1 LGTLAVV
8 SDAAEPVDLVVVG
21 FGPTGAALA
30 GLCARRGL
38 SVVVVE
44 RDTEPFPLPRAVQ
57 CDHEALRVLQELGCA
72 DRVLDGSVLNDGI
85 AFLTADRRTL
95 LSTTVSPMAATG
107 WPSSVFFHQPTFEA
121 ILRDAVVDAGAEVRA
136 GVEVVAMT
144 QDDDGVEVGLADGSS
159 IRARFVVGC
168 DGARS
173 ATRGR
178 IGSAL
183 HDTGFEES
191 WLVVDLLLTGDVP
204 GLPTRCLQVCD
215 PARPHTL
222 VPMPA
227 PRFRFEFMLLPGE
240 SEEDIRR
247 DDVIADL
254 MAPWID
260 PALATVERSAVYTF
274 HGLVAAAWRDRRL
287 FLAGDAAHQT
297 PPFLGQGMCA
307 GLRDAA
313 NLAWKLAAV
322 LDGSAD
328 DALLDTY
335 QAERGPHCRAVIDAA
350 VGVGQ
355 LICMLDP
362 DEARA
367 RDEALLA
374 DYRGESAAPGFIPPL
389 GPGHC
394 VGPGGGAL
402 APQPL
407 VDGVRLDDRVG
418 SRFLL
423 CTDGPVDPSG
433 DAGSWW
439 HGHGVVLDAR
449 SVPEVAAL
457 LDGQPACV
465 VRPDRYV
472 LARGTL
478 EEVTARTRAALGS
491 AVRA

>member
-1 LGTLAVV
+1 MSGPD
-8 SDAAEPVDLVVVG
+8 DAVDLVVVG

-44 RDTEPFPLPRAVQ
+44 RDTGVFPLPRAVQ
-57 CDHEALRVLQELGCA
+57 CDHEALRILQEVGCA
-72 DRVLDGSVLNDGI
+72 DDVLRGSVLNDGI
-85 AFLTADRRTL
+85 SFLTADRRTL
-95 LSTTVSPMAATG
+95 LATSVPPMAATG
-107 WPSSVFFHQPTFEA
+107 WPTSVFFHQPTFEG
-121 ILRDAVVDAGAEVRA
+121 ILRDAVAAGGADVRT
-136 GVEVVAMT
+136 GVEVVAMG
-144 QDDDGVEVGLADGSS
+144 QDADGVDVGLADGSS
-159 IRARFVVGC
+159 IRARYVVGC

-191 WLVVDLLLTGDVP
+191 WLVVDLLLAAEVP

-240 SEEDIRR
+240 SEEEIRR

-254 MAPWID
+254 MSSWID
-260 PALATVERSAVYTF
+260 PGLATVERSAVYTF
-274 HGLVAAAWRDRRL
+274 HGLVGAAWRDRRL

-328 DALLDTY
+328 DRLLDSY
-335 QAERGPHCRAVIDAA
+335 QLEREPHARAVIDAA
-350 VGVGQ
+350 VAVGQ

-374 DYRGESAAPGFIPPL
+374 DYRGESTAPDFIPPL
-389 GPGHC
+389 GPGPC
-394 VGPGGGAL
+394 VGPGGGGL
-402 APQPL
+402 SPQPR
-407 VDGVRLDDRVG
+407 VGGVRLDDRAG
-418 SRFLL
+418 TGFLL
-423 CTDGPVDPSG
+423 CTDVPVDPSG
-433 DAGSWW
+433 AAAVWW
-439 HGHGVVLDAR
+439 EGHGVVLDAR
-449 SVPEVAAL
+449 STPEVADL
-457 LDGQPACV
+457 LDGHEACV

-472 LARGTL
+472 LARGSL
-478 EEVTARTRAALGS
+478 DVVTACARAALGQP
-491 AVRA
+491 VRA

>member
-1 LGTLAVV
+1 MTGPEDL
-8 SDAAEPVDLVVVG
+8 VDLVVVG
-21 FGPTGAALA
+21 FGPTGATLA

-44 RDTEPFPLPRAVQ
+44 RDTGLFPLPRAVQ
-57 CDHEALRVLQELGCA
+57 CDHEVLRILQELGCA
-72 DRVLDGSVLNDGI
+72 DAVLDGSILNDGI
-85 AFLTADRRTL
+85 SFLTADRRTL
-95 LSTTVSPMAATG
+95 LSATVPPMAATG
-107 WPSSVFFHQPTFEA
+107 WPSSVFFHQPTFETV
-121 ILRDAVVDAGAEVRA
+121 LRDAVVATGAEVRT
-136 GVEVVAMT
+136 GVEVVSID
-144 QDDDGVEVGLADGSS
+144 QDDDRVEVELADGSS
-159 IRARFVVGC
+159 VRARYAVGC

-191 WLVVDLLLTGDVP
+191 WLVVDLLLTDDVP

-240 SEEDIRR
+240 TEEYVRR
-247 DDVIADL
+247 DEVVSGLLSA
-254 MAPWID
+254 WID
-260 PALATVERSAVYTF
+260 PGLAVVERAAVYTF
-274 HGLVAAAWRDRRL
+274 HGLVAAGWRDRRL

-313 NLAWKLAAV
+313 NLAWKLTAV
-322 LDGSAD
+322 LDGSAG

-335 QAERGPHCRAVIDAA
+335 QVEREPHARAVIDAA
-350 VGVGQ
+350 VAFGR
-355 LICMLDP
+355 LICVLDP

-374 DYRGESAAPGFIPPL
+374 DRRAESDVPDFIPALTP
-389 GPGHC
+389 GPC

-402 APQPL
+402 SPQPL
-407 VDGVRLDDRVG
+407 VGGVRLDDRVG
-418 SRFLL
+418 AGFLL
-423 CTDGPVDPSG
+423 CTDGPIDP
-433 DAGSWW
+433 DRAEAGWW
-439 HGHGVVLDAR
+439 LGRGVVLDAR
-449 SVPEVAAL
+449 SAPEVAVL
-457 LDGQPACV
+457 LDGRQACV

-472 LARGTL
+472 LARGSL
-478 EEVTARTRAALGS
+478 AEVTACTQAALGS
-491 AVRA
+491 VVRA